1 MSKLK
6 FIEWNCDMK
15 IFLLSAV
22 MLLLAG
28 CCKESFYA
36 VSIAGNENGGVYQDF
51 RQVLHLPQASYIIR
65 KNDTLYITQNAA
77 RKSADKSGAVYA
89 VDREAMKILQRVKV
103 NGITPCHAA
112 VSPDGNF
119 LYTANYSSGNVSE
132 IPLENGIPCPQVRII
147 QHQGKGK
154 DPRRQKSPHPHFA
167 GFDPAGK
174 QLFVCDLGTDEIWV
188 YNYTKGKGVVLPEV
202 EKLKLPPGSGPRH
215 LAFAPDG
222 KTIYTANELDSTATS
237 FIKTSGSWKMVKT
250 ISTRL
255 EVQAAKKNFPG
266 AIKITSDGRF
276 FFITNRGDDTIAVF
290 KTSGNGNFELIANV
304 DALGKYPSDILLDEK
319 NQVLYTVNLKNG
331 TAAKFKMNLTAGTLE
346 AMPEKYDIPRGISLC
361 K

>member
-1 MSKLK
+1 
-6 FIEWNCDMK
+6 MK
-15 IFLLSAV
+15 IFLLCGLA
-22 MLLLAG
+22 LLLSG
-28 CCKESFYA
+28 CASEHFFA
-36 VSIAGNENGGVYQDF
+36 VSSATDATGGIYIIDGNTAS
-51 RQVLHLPQASYIIR
+51 HALPLPRSNYIIR
-65 KNDTLYITQNAA
+65 KNDTIYITQNAA
-77 RKSADKSGAVYA
+77 RKSVDKSGLLHT
-89 VDREAMKILQRVKV
+89 VDLNTMKILQSVKV
-103 NGITPCHAA
+103 NGITPCHVV
-112 VSPDGNF
+112 VSPDGKF
-119 LYTANYSSGNVSE
+119 LYTANYSSGSVSE
-132 IPLENGIPCPQVRII
+132 IALEKGIPCPQVRVI

-154 DPRRQKSPHPHFA
+154 DPRRQKSPHPHFV
-167 GFDPAGK
+167 GFDPAGS

-188 YNYTKGKGVVLPEV
+188 YNYIKEKGVVLPSV

-215 LAFAPDG
+215 LAFVPDG

-266 AIKITSDGRF
+266 AIKITSDGRY

-290 KTSGNGNFELIANV
+290 KTSGNGDFELIANV
-304 DALGKYPSDILLDEK
+304 DALGKYPSDILIDEK